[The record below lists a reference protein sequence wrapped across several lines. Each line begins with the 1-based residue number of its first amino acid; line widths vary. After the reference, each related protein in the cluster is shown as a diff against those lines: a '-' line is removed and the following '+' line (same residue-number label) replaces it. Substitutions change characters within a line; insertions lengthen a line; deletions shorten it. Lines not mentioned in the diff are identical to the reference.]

1 MKLVKHTP
9 YFSNIE
15 VEDTTVS
22 SVLDRDTCKLLF
34 QHYMLNA
41 LEMYVDLTENKDM
54 INTAL
59 TKNYGSDELD
69 RIEDAVIPEVD
80 PNMLESDMETL
91 KAETARLLYGYLI
104 TMKNHRDAIDITYMQ
119 ISNTN
124 FHTRESEKQMITTRL
139 EELEEQ
145 DQLDLDNIMKVM
157 KLGVWN
163 KGLAKGLKTFVK
175 ETYDEERS
183 FREKMQEVE
192 KNVKKKYQGSVTDE
206 NYEQLKDDYLD
217 EMDREMDQEDEE
229 NDLSRF
235 KGDDENGDHDGH
247 EEEDSGYLD

>member
-1 MKLVKHTP
+1 
-9 YFSNIE
+9 
-15 VEDTTVS
+15 
-22 SVLDRDTCKLLF
+22 
-34 QHYMLNA
+34 
-41 LEMYVDLTENKDM
+41 
-54 INTAL
+54 
-59 TKNYGSDELD
+59 
-69 RIEDAVIPEVD
+69 
-80 PNMLESDMETL
+80 
-91 KAETARLLYGYLI
+91 
-104 TMKNHRDAIDITYMQ
+104 MQ